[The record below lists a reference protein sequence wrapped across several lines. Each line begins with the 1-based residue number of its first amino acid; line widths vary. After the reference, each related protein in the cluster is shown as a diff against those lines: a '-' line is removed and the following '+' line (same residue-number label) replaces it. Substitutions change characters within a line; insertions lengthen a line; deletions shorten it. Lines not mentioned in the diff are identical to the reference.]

1 MYAKIKGVN
10 NVCQIKKGKECMPK
24 LKDKNILVVQA
35 KGYVKLLYYHKK
47 YNWVNIVKNSR
58 KTREI
63 YKEIQLH
70 SLTFVL
76 K

>member
-1 MYAKIKGVN
+1 MYAKIKWVN

-47 YNWVNIVKNSR
+47 YN
-58 KTREI
+58 
-63 YKEIQLH
+63 
-70 SLTFVL
+70 
-76 K
+76 